1 MDFSA
6 PDSLPSELRQEAR
19 ERELVSGE
27 VLFHHQDTAQYVFA
41 LKKGRIRIER
51 STCEGNLVIF
61 NIVRA
66 GESFAESA
74 LFTKTYHW
82 NAVVE
87 IPSSVIYYPK
97 NIVWQVLNDQP
108 HLALKLLPK
117 LDRQSQSLEKLL
129 LLRSIRS
136 ARDRLLQ
143 YILLFT
149 ASEQKKKVVFDRS
162 YKNIADELGL
172 SSETLYRTLA
182 DLEKSGIICRE
193 GREIKLLT
201 AAKML

>member
-6 PDSLPSELRQEAR
+6 PNSLPPELRQEAR
-19 ERELVSGE
+19 NRELIPGQ
-27 VLFHHQDTAQYVFA
+27 VLFNHRDRAEYVFA
-41 LKKGRIRIER
+41 LQKGRIRLER
-51 STCEGNLVIF
+51 YTCEGDRVIF
-61 NIVRA
+61 YIIRT
-66 GESFAESA
+66 GQSFAESA
-74 LFTKTYHW
+74 LFSETYRW

-87 IPSSVIYYPK
+87 IPSSVVFYPK
-97 NIVWQVLNDQP
+97 DIVWQTLNNKP
-108 HLALKLLPK
+108 HLALKFLPK

-143 YILLFT
+143 YILFS
-149 ASEQKKKVVFDRS
+149 ASSEQTKVVFDRS

-182 DLEKSGIICRE
+182 DLEKSQIIRRQ
-193 GREIKLLT
+193 GREIQILDSSS
-201 AAKML
+201 